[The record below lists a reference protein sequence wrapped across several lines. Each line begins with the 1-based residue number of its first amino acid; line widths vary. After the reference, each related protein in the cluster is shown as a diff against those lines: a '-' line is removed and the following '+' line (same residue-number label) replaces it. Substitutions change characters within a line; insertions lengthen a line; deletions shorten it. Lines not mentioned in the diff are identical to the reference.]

1 MASKPPVPQL
11 VHQSHPEI
19 LKRLK
24 RAEGQVRSVIAMIE
38 GERPCLEIAQQLQ
51 AVESA
56 IRAAKK
62 TLIHDHIDHCLDQAA
77 DGRGARVSIDEFK
90 SVAKYL

>member
-1 MASKPPVPQL
+1 MHKAPVHETHPQ
-11 VHQSHPEI
+11 I

-24 RAEGQVRSVIAMIE
+24 RAEGQVRSIAAMIE
-38 GERPCLEIAQQLQ
+38 SGRPCLEIAQQLQ

-62 TLIHDHIDHCLDQAA
+62 TLIHDHIDHCLGEAA
-77 DGRGARVSIDEFK
+77 DGRDARASIQEFK
-90 SVAKYL
+90 TVTKYL

>member
-1 MASKPPVPQL
+1 MSSKSNSP
-11 VHQSHPEI
+11 HQSHPAI

-24 RAEGQVRSVIAMIE
+24 RAEGQVRSIIGMLE
-38 GERPCLEIAQQLQ
+38 TQRPCLEIAQQLQ

-62 TLIHDHIDHCLDQAA
+62 TLIHDHIDHCLDRAA
-77 DGRGARVSIDEFK
+77 NGGTRASIEEFK
-90 SVAKYL
+90 TVAKYL

>member
-1 MASKPPVPQL
+1 MSNAL
-11 VHQSHPEI
+11 VHETHPQI

-24 RAEGQVRSVIAMIE
+24 RAEGQVRSIIAMIE
-38 GERPCLEIAQQLQ
+38 SARPCLEIAQQLQ

-62 TLIHDHIDHCLDQAA
+62 TLIHDHIDHCLGEAV
-77 DGRGARVSIDEFK
+77 DGRAARASIEEFK
-90 SVAKYL
+90 TVTKYL

>member
-1 MASKPPVPQL
+1 MSSP
-11 VHQSHPEI
+11 HQTHLQI

-38 GERPCLEIAQQLQ
+38 TARPCLDIAQQLQ

-62 TLIHDHIDHCLDQAA
+62 TLIHDHIDNCLDSAA
-77 DGRGARVSIDEFK
+77 TGGRNARAPIEEFK
-90 SVAKYL
+90 TITKYL

>member
-1 MASKPPVPQL
+1 MKRSPS
-11 VHQSHPEI
+11 HQSHPEI

-24 RAEGQVRSVIAMIE
+24 RAEGQVRSIIGMIE
-38 GERPCLEIAQQLQ
+38 SARPCLEIAQQLQ

-77 DGRGARVSIDEFK
+77 DGSNARASIEEFK
-90 SVAKYL
+90 TVAKYL

>member
-1 MASKPPVPQL
+1 MSKPALHETHPQ
-11 VHQSHPEI
+11 I

-24 RAEGQVRSVIAMIE
+24 RAEGQVRSVITMIE
-38 GERPCLEIAQQLQ
+38 SARPCLDIAQQLQ

-62 TLIHDHIDHCLDQAA
+62 TLIHDHIDHCLGQAA
-77 DGRGARVSIDEFK
+77 DGRAARASIEEFK
-90 SVAKYL
+90 TVTKYL

>member
-1 MASKPPVPQL
+1 MSTTSL
-11 VHQSHPEI
+11 HQSHPEI

-24 RAEGQVRSVIAMIE
+24 RAEGQVRSVIGMIE
-38 GERPCLEIAQQLQ
+38 SERPCLEIAQQLQ

-62 TLIHDHIDHCLDQAA
+62 TLIHDHIDHCLDQV
-77 DGRGARVSIDEFK
+77 DGRGARASIEEFK
-90 SVAKYL
+90 TVAKYL

>member
-1 MASKPPVPQL
+1 MPKAAVHETHPQ
-11 VHQSHPEI
+11 I

-24 RAEGQVRSVIAMIE
+24 RAEGQVRSIIAMIE
-38 GERPCLEIAQQLQ
+38 SARPCLEIAQQLQ

-62 TLIHDHIDHCLDQAA
+62 TLIHDHIDHCLGEAA
-77 DGRGARVSIDEFK
+77 DGRTARASIEEFK
-90 SVAKYL
+90 TVTKYL

>member
-1 MASKPPVPQL
+1 MHKAPV
-11 VHQSHPEI
+11 HETHPLI

-24 RAEGQVRSVIAMIE
+24 RAEGQVRSITAMIE
-38 GERPCLEIAQQLQ
+38 SGRPCLEIAQQLQ

-62 TLIHDHIDHCLDQAA
+62 TLIHDHIDHCLGPG
-77 DGRGARVSIDEFK
+77 GRRTRRARVNRRVQDRDE
-90 SVAKYL
+90 VLCNE

>member
-1 MASKPPVPQL
+1 MPKVPP
-11 VHQSHPEI
+11 HQSHPEV

-24 RAEGQVRSVIAMIE
+24 RAEGQVRSVIGMIE
-38 GERPCLEIAQQLQ
+38 SARPCLEIAQQLQ

-62 TLIHDHIDHCLDQAA
+62 TLIHDHIDHCLDQAV
-77 DGRGARVSIDEFK
+77 DGGKARASVEEFK
-90 SVAKYL
+90 LVAKYL

>member
-1 MASKPPVPQL
+1 MHKAPLHETHPQ
-11 VHQSHPEI
+11 I

-24 RAEGQVRSVIAMIE
+24 RAEGQVRSIAAMIE
-38 GERPCLEIAQQLQ
+38 SGRPCLEIAQQLQ

-62 TLIHDHIDHCLDQAA
+62 TLIHDHIDHCLGEAA
-77 DGRGARVSIDEFK
+77 DGRAARASIEEFK
-90 SVAKYL
+90 TVTKYL

>member
-1 MASKPPVPQL
+1 MPKAAIHETHPQ
-11 VHQSHPEI
+11 I

-24 RAEGQVRSVIAMIE
+24 RAEGQVRSIIAMIE
-38 GERPCLEIAQQLQ
+38 SARPCLEIAQQLQ

-62 TLIHDHIDHCLDQAA
+62 TLIHDHIDHCLGEAA
-77 DGRGARVSIDEFK
+77 DGRAARASIEEFK
-90 SVAKYL
+90 TVTKYL

>member
-1 MASKPPVPQL
+1 MTKAVLHETHPQ
-11 VHQSHPEI
+11 I

-24 RAEGQVRSVIAMIE
+24 RAEGQVRSIIAMIE
-38 GERPCLEIAQQLQ
+38 SARPCLEIAQQLQ

-62 TLIHDHIDHCLDQAA
+62 TLIHDHIDHCLGEAA
-77 DGRGARVSIDEFK
+77 DGRAARASIDEFK
-90 SVAKYL
+90 TVTKYL

>member
-1 MASKPPVPQL
+1 MQKVPVHETHPQ
-11 VHQSHPEI
+11 I

-24 RAEGQVRSVIAMIE
+24 RAEGQVRSIAAMIE
-38 GERPCLEIAQQLQ
+38 SGRPCLEIAQQLQ

-62 TLIHDHIDHCLDQAA
+62 TLIHDHIDHCLDEAA
-77 DGRGARVSIDEFK
+77 DGRAARASIEEFK
-90 SVAKYL
+90 TVAKYL